1 MSIYQV
7 STKNLGITNAEAFIK
22 SAEVD
27 HTYYMFAGRHGQY
40 SAQTVPTPVD
50 STSSLIQAYSDMIF
64 GKRIS
69 PSDMNIVTNR
79 YNWQSN
85 TVYDMYEDFNADLND
100 KKYYVLV
107 QEGELYRVYKCLF
120 NNNGGPSLVEP
131 FGTDTDILETP
142 IDGYVWKYMYS
153 FDLFTALRFLTDT
166 HMPIV
171 EDPDVKAAAVS
182 GSIDI
187 VKINYG
193 GAGYDNYTSGSFREA
208 SDLLIDSDPYQYGLD
223 GNASLIDNFYNNCLI
238 KITSGSAAGEYR
250 TIVNYQIVNGRRV
263 VTIDEPFTNTILRTD
278 TYEIFP
284 RVFFYDV
291 SGTIKTNCVAR
302 ALIGTSS
309 NTVTKIEVLNPGE
322 GYRSAKAELRPDG
335 SVGVDSRFKAELT
348 PIIPPP
354 GGHGF
359 DVNSELNGT
368 FVCASISFIGDNSPL
383 VVRGIEDYS
392 SIGIL
397 KDPLYANVRIYIDS
411 DETVGQ
417 FSRFE
422 QVQRMKQIKLSGNV
436 SFESTNTFI
445 SSTDTQIKKSL
456 RIGNDVLIKSE
467 LETFRSKVD
476 MIIDDSTFTITDEPT
491 TTQSNCALYLIET
504 EDFAKIQDVQL
515 DYLDLT
521 DVNVGAFDKSDY
533 LIGVSSSALTKIDET
548 VEDVI
553 SINNRPGD
561 LFTGFNQLTKFY
573 GDFSSDVEFIFD
585 ETITQDP
592 SNPDS
597 SKAKLYNFENSVELN
612 KDVLY
617 ASNISNTFITVSDG
631 GSGVI
636 TGLSSNAYF
645 ISQYK
650 YNGDLVSDSGQILYL
665 ENLNP
670 INRSTTRSETI
681 KLILRF

>member
-7 STKNLGITNAEAFIK
+7 STKNLGVTNAETFMK

-27 HTYYMFAGRHGQY
+27 HTYYMFAAKHGPY
-40 SAQTVPTPVD
+40 STDTVPMPAD
-50 STSSLIQAYSDMIF
+50 STSSLIQSYSDMIF

-69 PSDMNIVTNR
+69 SSDLNIMANR
-79 YNWQSN
+79 YDWQSN
-85 TVYDMYEDFNADLND
+85 TVYDMYEDFDPDLNN

-131 FGTDTDILETP
+131 FGTDTDILEIP

-171 EDPDVKAAAVS
+171 EDPDVKAAAVA

-193 GAGYDNYTSGSFREA
+193 GAGYNNYTVGSFREA

-223 GNASLIDNFYNNCLI
+223 GNASLIDKFYNNCII

-250 TIVNYQIVNGRRV
+250 TIENYEIKNGRRV
-263 VTIDEPFTNTILRTD
+263 ITLDEPFTNTILRTD
-278 TYEIFP
+278 TYEIYP
-284 RVFFYDV
+284 KVFFYDV
-291 SGTIKTNCVAR
+291 SGDIKSNCIAR

-335 SVGVDSRFKAELT
+335 SVGVDSRFNAELS
-348 PIIPPP
+348 PIIPPN
-354 GGHGF
+354 GGHGY
-359 DVNSELNGT
+359 DVNSELNGS
-368 FVCASISFIGDNSPL
+368 FVCASISFIGDNEPL
-383 VVRGIEDYS
+383 TVRGIEDYS

-397 KDPLYANVRIYIDS
+397 KDPLYANVRVYINS
-411 DETVGQ
+411 SETVGQ
-417 FSRFE
+417 FTRFE
-422 QVQRMKQIKLSGNV
+422 QIQRMKQIKLSGNV
-436 SFESTNTFI
+436 SFESTNTYVY
-445 SSTDTQIKKSL
+445 STDSEILKSL
-456 RIGNDVLIKSE
+456 RNGDEVLIRSE
-467 LETFRSKVD
+467 SIIFRSKVD
-476 MIIDDSTFTITDEPT
+476 MILDDSTFLIQDAPA
-491 TTQSNCALYLIET
+491 TTQSNCALYLIQT
-504 EDFAKIQDVQL
+504 EDFAKIEDIQL
-515 DYLDLT
+515 DYLDLSNL
-521 DVNVGAFDKSDY
+521 NVGAFDRSDY
-533 LIGVSSSALTKIDET
+533 LIGASSSAITKIDQT
-548 VEDVI
+548 LDSVI
-553 SINNRPGD
+553 SINGRFDNQFG
-561 LFTGFNQLTKFY
+561 GFNQLTKFY
-573 GDFSSDVEFIFD
+573 GEFKSDADFIFD
-585 ETITQDP
+585 EIITQD
-592 SNPDS
+592 SNNPDA
-597 SKAKLYNFENSVELN
+597 SKAKLYNFENNVELN

-670 INRSTTRSETI
+670 INRATTRSETI